1 MAQAKTLTQVGSNVA
16 YSVAGSKLTIVVDL
30 DQVADAPAPGKKMRQ
45 VANSGGFSELPDVQ
59 VDGLNVRLNLYAG
72 VYPAR

>member
-1 MAQAKTLTQVGSNVA
+1 
-16 YSVAGSKLTIVVDL
+16 
-30 DQVADAPAPGKKMRQ
+30 MRQ
-45 VANSGGFSELPDVQ
+45 VANSGGFSELSDVQ

>member
-1 MAQAKTLTQVGSNVA
+1 MAQTKTQTKVGSNVA
-16 YSVAGSKLTIVVDL
+16 YSVAGSTLTITVDL

-45 VANSGGFSELPDVQ
+45 VANSGGFSELSDVQ